1 MVVYNIKLSKHGAFR
16 WHTSNVSGSQL
27 SYTPIFTFLS
37 ATGLPNERYFSKY
50 FSSCQQKNEIFLSIF
65 SQW

>member
-27 SYTPIFTFLS
+27 SYTPIFTFLP
-37 ATGLPNERYFSKY
+37 AHLLHRTNDILAN
-50 FSSCQQKNEIFLSIF
+50 SISF
-65 SQW
+65 VNRQV